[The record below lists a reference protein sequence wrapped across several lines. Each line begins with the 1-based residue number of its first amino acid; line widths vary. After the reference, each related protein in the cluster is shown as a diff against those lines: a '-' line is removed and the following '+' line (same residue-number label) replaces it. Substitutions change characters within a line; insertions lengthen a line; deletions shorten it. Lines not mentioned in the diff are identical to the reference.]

1 MHSHAHTHIHAQLCV
16 HKHTHMYKHTN
27 THSCAH
33 TNTPVDFPLLS
44 PRIYWPALQSSGV
57 GCLPGGGGGAHPDG
71 PDPTGSPLPPVTVP
85 SGAPLRPEKGVLC

>member
-1 MHSHAHTHIHAQLCV
+1 MHSHAHTYTHAQLCV
-16 HKHTHMYKHTN
+16 HIQTHTHMYKHTN

-57 GCLPGGGGGAHPDG
+57 GCLPGGRGEHTQTVLTQWEPLAPSHCSFWS
-71 PDPTGSPLPPVTVP
+71 SPET
-85 SGAPLRPEKGVLC
+85 